1 MLRKIECFLNP
12 SSLESLRDLLVKT
25 GIEGMSFAEVQG
37 FGMRS
42 KKDKNGKPVLERRIK
57 VEIVTPERRVEEI
70 IREIKT
76 LAGQGEIGQGILFVV
91 PVEDAL
97 RVSTR
102 EVGTSAV
109 RR

>member
-12 SSLESLRDLLVKT
+12 SSLEPLRDILVKN

-37 FGMRS
+37 FGLRS
-42 KKDKNGKPVLERRIK
+42 KKDKSGKPVLERRIK

-70 IREIKT
+70 LREIKN
-76 LAGQGEIGQGILFVV
+76 LAGEGHIGQGILFVV

-102 EVGTSAV
+102 EVGVSAV